1 MLLETSDRSE
11 TYSFTIY
18 NKSDLRQSYTLFS
31 KAPDVEPAVQH
42 ITSHAILVARG
53 IPPGDGIAT
62 FVIQSHSFYAICGSM
77 YQDEAAQMYA
87 LDRKPVKLGTGI
99 GEGAKAGTTCTLK
112 ASPDNPCSGSLEV
125 GKQGEGK
132 PGAFCLKTGVFHYK
146 EAQSNGYMAALGLS
160 TAPNARVGVHASFIP
175 SPRTTYQIT
184 PSKVYYIVPTAFRAN
199 EVKPDEVDLSKAVQV
214 DFSTASLDVQI
225 IHDNENKLS
234 IFSDVPFLTPKL

>member
-31 KAPDVEPAVQH
+31 KAPDVEPTVQN
-42 ITSHAILVARG
+42 IASHAILVARG

-99 GEGAKAGTTCTLK
+99 GEGAKAGTTCILK
-112 ASPDNPCSGSLEV
+112 ASPDNPCSGSLDV
-125 GKQGEGK
+125 VKQGEGK

-146 EAQSNGYMAALGLS
+146 EAQS
-160 TAPNARVGVHASFIP
+160 I
-175 SPRTTYQIT
+175 
-184 PSKVYYIVPTAFRAN
+184 YYIVPTAFRAN